1 MLLSKEDKE
10 MRNQMEETRNC
21 NEKNLDDI
29 FLGVIEILDV
39 FNREEKI
46 IIDHEWNTSDDSK
59 KVIKRYGNVRKK
71 LQSFLSNYS
80 IEKIEFE
87 NNMSNDD
94 SCTIVETDP
103 DPSKQEGTIISIE
116 KEGYTRNGHILRRA
130 EVVTVK
136 N

>member
-1 MLLSKEDKE
+1 MLEDIEQKIATFQRENKE

-80 IEKIEFE
+80 
-87 NNMSNDD
+87 
-94 SCTIVETDP
+94 
-103 DPSKQEGTIISIE
+103 
-116 KEGYTRNGHILRRA
+116 
-130 EVVTVK
+130 
-136 N
+136 